1 MPSRD
6 VTEFRENG
14 KSTLIVVEYK
24 PLLPAFVTID
34 YSLLLAKKT
43 VSITNTVINI
53 MVLAEKQCDGEE
65 IFESTLQNKYMNN
78 YEEGKKIAFFFVLP
92 TEMQIDQLVIVQWI
106 SIHQT
111 LTRSFLRNFL
121 IQTGLPNT
129 GRLLSL

>member
-1 MPSRD
+1 MPFRD
-6 VTEFRENG
+6 VREFREKG

-34 YSLLLAKKT
+34 YCWLLAKRT

-53 MVLAEKQCDGEE
+53 IVLAEKQCDGEE

-92 TEMQIDQLVIVQWI
+92 TEMQIDQLVIVQ
-106 SIHQT
+106 
-111 LTRSFLRNFL
+111 
-121 IQTGLPNT
+121 
-129 GRLLSL
+129 

>member
-1 MPSRD
+1 MPFRD
-6 VTEFRENG
+6 VTEFREKG

-34 YSLLLAKKT
+34 YCWLLAKRT
-43 VSITNTVINI
+43 VSITNTVINS

-92 TEMQIDQLVIVQWI
+92 TECKLIY
-106 SIHQT
+106 
-111 LTRSFLRNFL
+111 FL
-121 IQTGLPNT
+121 
-129 GRLLSL
+129 

>member
-92 TEMQIDQLVIVQWI
+92 TEMQIDQLVIVQ
-106 SIHQT
+106 
-111 LTRSFLRNFL
+111 
-121 IQTGLPNT
+121 
-129 GRLLSL
+129 

>member
-34 YSLLLAKKT
+34 YCLLLDKKT
-43 VSITNTVINI
+43 VSTTNTVINI
-53 MVLAEKQCDGEE
+53 MVLAEKECDGEE
-65 IFESTLQNKYMNN
+65 IFESTWQNKYMNN
-78 YEEGKKIAFFFVLP
+78 HEEGNKIAFIFVLP
-92 TEMQIDQLVIVQWI
+92 TEMQIDLLVIVERI

-111 LTRSFLRNFL
+111 LTRSFLWNFL
-121 IQTGLPNT
+121 I
-129 GRLLSL
+129 